1 MLFPHC
7 LLLLHLHH
15 PSRLLLG
22 LYLLQERWG
31 TVYSSRLLNSGQKIA
46 FWEQFWRF
54 FLCSSLNCR
63 VHWKS
68 ANLLS
73 PPPPP
78 KKRLTGVDLVFS
90 WITVT
95 FLIFQKNPG
104 LVYGLSI
111 WISINIILLLLL
123 SFPAFQLTEE
133 GENIT
138 NSAFNMYQNSLKRED
153 DPRISVI
160 IDYR

>member
-1 MLFPHC
+1 M
-7 LLLLHLHH
+7 
-15 PSRLLLG
+15 
-22 LYLLQERWG
+22 
-31 TVYSSRLLNSGQKIA
+31 
-46 FWEQFWRF
+46 
-54 FLCSSLNCR
+54 
-63 VHWKS
+63 HWKS

-73 PPPPP
+73 PPP

-90 WITVT
+90 RITVT

-104 LVYGLSI
+104 LIYGLSI

-160 IDYR
+160 IDYWCKFHIFQTKMLILISQVHSNHITISAYNYFPLSRGILLTVGFPRFLR